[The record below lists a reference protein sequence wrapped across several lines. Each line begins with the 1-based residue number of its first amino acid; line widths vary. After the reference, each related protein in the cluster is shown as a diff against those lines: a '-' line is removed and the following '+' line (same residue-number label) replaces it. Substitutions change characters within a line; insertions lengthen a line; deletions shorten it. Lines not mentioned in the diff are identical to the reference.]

1 MTCSPEL
8 AHSEVEAT
16 LGRLIARGYRFV
28 HPRDASGELVT
39 VVGVRMHDTVVDV
52 VRLDG
57 EDDVTAT
64 RMPYDEPNILEP
76 KQVLWQRSG
85 DMNDVVG
92 ELLELPDDEYL
103 QPAPQTR
110 VNARGCWVPNG
121 SGRAKWLQA
130 TA

>member
-8 AHSEVEAT
+8 APSEVEAT
-16 LGRLIARGYRFV
+16 LGRLIAEGYRFV
-28 HPRDASGELVT
+28 HPRDADGDLVT
-39 VVGVRMHDTVVDV
+39 VVGVRMHETVVDV
-52 VRLDG
+52 VRLDA

-76 KQVLWQRSG
+76 KQVLWQRNG
-85 DMNDVVG
+85 GMANVVDA
-92 ELLELPDDEYL
+92 LLGLADDEFSE
-103 QPAPQTR
+103 PAAPLRTGK
-110 VNARGCWVPNG
+110 GCWVPNG

>member
-8 AHSEVEAT
+8 APSEVEAT
-16 LGRLIARGYRFV
+16 LGRLIASGYRFV
-28 HPRDASGELVT
+28 HPRDADGELVT
-39 VVGVRMHDTVVDV
+39 VVGVRMHEKVVDV
-52 VRLDG
+52 VRLDA

-64 RMPYDEPNILEP
+64 RMPYDEPDVLEP

-85 DMNDVVG
+85 DMESVVD
-92 ELLELPDDEYL
+92 ELLELPDDECAE
-103 QPAPQTR
+103 PASSLRTG
-110 VNARGCWVPNG
+110 RGCWVPNG

>member
-28 HPRDASGELVT
+28 HPRDADGELVT
-39 VVGVRMHDTVVDV
+39 VVGVRMHETVVDV
-52 VRLDG
+52 VRLDA

-76 KQVLWQRSG
+76 KQILWRRNG
-85 DMNDVVG
+85 DMDSVVD
-92 ELLELPDDEYL
+92 ELLELPDDEYAE
-103 QPAPQTR
+103 PAPSYRTGK
-110 VNARGCWVPNG
+110 GCWVPNG